1 MSVTYVLVGIGMGI
15 AGAFLRAPIDPAVP
29 RWIWAGTSALLLVAA
44 PTGFLL
50 ARNLGGEAAAEGE
63 IASAEHAPVATA

>member
-1 MSVTYVLVGIGMGI
+1 MPPTVCRPVVIGIPPPNVMI
-15 AGAFLRAPIDPAVP
+15 
-29 RWIWAGTSALLLVAA
+29 RWIWAGTSALLFVAA
-44 PTGFLL
+44 PTGYLL